1 MSSRFAVK
9 EKRSFIQKT
18 IIYDAT
24 VLSFYECKVDGNLH
38 QSQINGPILLL
49 SALSKVKGQ
58 SRFIHV
64 VMCLILENN
73 QFTFRGNKMMNDK
86 LHLKNVLLTIR
97 AADV

>member
-18 IIYDAT
+18 IIYDAA
-24 VLSFYECKVDGNLH
+24 VLSFYECKVDGKLH
-38 QSQINGPILLL
+38 QSQINGPNLLL
-49 SALSKVKGQ
+49 SALSKVKRQ

-73 QFTFRGNKMMNDK
+73 QFTNF
-86 LHLKNVLLTIR
+86 
-97 AADV
+97 